1 MNAIIRPT
9 EIIPEVV
16 PLTVDALRMLEDQGF
31 FDNDPNKYELI
42 DGVLIM
48 TPPAGTQHA
57 FVESRLTMTTV
68 RALIAAS
75 LDHELT
81 IQNGG
86 AFRIGD
92 QTLLGP
98 DFILV
103 TKPSEPREHRAED
116 ILIMFEIAWSSRERD
131 LKTKADLYA
140 GAGIED
146 YWVLDVPAKT
156 VIVHRDPEAG
166 IYQSVQTFA
175 APATIT
181 ALREPRLSIAVA
193 DLF

>member
-31 FDNDPNKYELI
+31 FENDHNRHELI
-42 DGVLIM
+42 DGTLVM
-48 TPPAGTQHA
+48 TPPPGTQHY
-57 FVESRLTMTTV
+57 FVESRLTMATM
-68 RALIAAS
+68 RALIAAG
-75 LDHELT
+75 LDQELA

-92 QTLLGP
+92 KTLLGP

-103 TKPSEPREHRAED
+103 TRPSAPREHSAD
-116 ILIMFEIAWSSRERD
+116 DVLIMFEIAWSSRERD

>member
-1 MNAIIRPT
+1 MNAIIRPS

-16 PLTVDALRMLEDQGF
+16 PLTVDALRMLDDQGF
-31 FDNDPNKYELI
+31 FDNDHNRYELI
-42 DGVLIM
+42 DGILIM
-48 TPPAGTQHA
+48 TPPPGTQHS
-57 FVESRLTMTTV
+57 FVESRLTMATM
-68 RALIAAS
+68 RALIAAG
-75 LDHELT
+75 LDHELA

-92 QTLLGP
+92 STLLGP

-103 TKPSEPREHRAED
+103 TKPSAPREHSAD
-116 ILIMFEIAWSSRERD
+116 DVLIMFEIAWSSRERD
-131 LKTKADLYA
+131 LKTKANLYA
-140 GAGIED
+140 GAGIQD

-175 APATIT
+175 APATIM
-181 ALREPRLSIAVA
+181 ALREPKLSVAVV